1 MKKAFSFT
9 ISSMMIMV
17 GFFGTFCAIG
27 NELLF
32 STIGIILASLV
43 CLTFIGGWICL
54 MIILFSATRATIAT
68 GKGIGFLFQTLLD
81 RVNKKGENA

>member
-27 NELLF
+27 NEIVF
-32 STIGIILASLV
+32 NTIGIILASLV
-43 CLTFIGGWICL
+43 CLTFVCMWVCL

-68 GKGIGFLFQTLLD
+68 GKGIGFLFTTLLD
-81 RVNKKGENA
+81 KINKKGE